1 MVYQLHGNPTPARFS
16 RGPAHCLRRLNT
28 AARPDCDCK
37 GVSPRLCIVTRGLPC
52 PLCGPVDVAHSV
64 GGPGVPAVW
73 LRTDGNVSV
82 CSMLR
87 RDLPGFL
94 CQGAKGSAARKG
106 VRAVR
111 SRLGSVQ
118 VETQDG
124 DDQLRLDPTA
134 DLLVHCKAGIAVL
147 VIPSAHGQSRYLA
160 GIVIQHLVH
169 RLWVAPHS
177 GGDHRIRDQLVLT
190 HLRHLPSA
198 LLAAHRLAACDD

>member
-1 MVYQLHGNPTPARFS
+1 MTAREYRPACASWPAGCLARF
-16 RGPAHCLRRLNT
+16 
-28 AARPDCDCK
+28 AARW
-37 GVSPRLCIVTRGLPC
+37 VSLA
-52 PLCGPVDVAHSV
+52 PLEGHGA
-64 GGPGVPAVW
+64 PAVW

-124 DDQLRLDPTA
+124 DDQLRLDPAA
-134 DLLVHCKAGIAVL
+134 DLLVHSKAGIAIL
-147 VIPSAHGQSRYLA
+147 VIPSAHGQSRYVA

-169 RLWVAPHS
+169 RLWVAPHG
-177 GGDHRIRDQLVLT
+177 GGDRRVRDQAASRVSALT
-190 HLRHLPSA
+190 HSRHLPSA
-198 LLAAHRLAACDD
+198 FSAARRPAACGC

>member
-1 MVYQLHGNPTPARFS
+1 MTAREYRPACASWPAGCLARFAS
-16 RGPAHCLRRLNT
+16 RWISLASLEGHGA
-28 AARPDCDCK
+28 
-37 GVSPRLCIVTRGLPC
+37 
-52 PLCGPVDVAHSV
+52 
-64 GGPGVPAVW
+64 PAVW

-124 DDQLRLDPTA
+124 DDQLRLDPAA

-147 VIPSAHGQSRYLA
+147 VIPSAHGQCRYVA

-169 RLWVAPHS
+169 RFWVAPHS
-177 GGDHRIRDQLVLT
+177 GGDHRIRNQLVRT
-190 HLRHLPSA
+190 HSRHLPSTFS
-198 LLAAHRLAACDD
+198 AARRPAACGC